1 VVLTDWVKIVKRRWR
16 KRLEQMKLN
25 VVSFSVAQSENP
37 DFMKFDAVV
46 GYVDTPTDATP
57 GGGID
62 GYQLVIRSEGMD
74 VRSLV
79 GSGVNVAW
87 YDGWFEDSSQNL
99 KGHDARFK
107 VGVIDSAQVVG
118 NQIMVSGHLWK
129 YDFPDVCDT
138 IECAKESLGCSVEA
152 YFDGFQKDDD
162 TKILTGFGARF
173 TGVAILYKNKAAF
186 KSTKVMCS
194 IQEQEEDNLNEETK
208 KALEAMFSEQNKAFE
223 AKFEAINEAM
233 EKFEKQVAE
242 LSTKTENETADE
254 NADENNKVELSA
266 VAQVVADAIKEG
278 FESMRQSPEV
288 DAMAAQAENK
298 TTASAT
304 ATPARKTAAFSTTPQ
319 MSESKEKTA
328 MELAAE
334 IDADENLTPDQKWAK
349 KVDLWNEHRAEFKNA

>member
-1 VVLTDWVKIVKRRWR
+1 M
-16 KRLEQMKLN
+16 EQMKLN

-62 GYQLVIRSEGMD
+62 GYQLVISSEGMD
-74 VRSLV
+74 VQSLI

-87 YDGWFEDSSQNL
+87 YDGWFGSPSNSL

-107 VGVIDSAQVVG
+107 VGVIDDAYVTG
-118 NQIMVSGHLWK
+118 NEIHASGHLWK

-152 YFDGFQKDDD
+152 YFDGFRKDDEA
-162 TKILTGFGARF
+162 KILTGFGARF

-186 KSTKVMCS
+186 KSTKVVCS

-242 LSTKTENETADE
+242 LSAKTENEAADE

-266 VAQVVADAIKEG
+266 VAQVVADAIKAG
-278 FESMRQSPEV
+278 FESMKQGAAV
-288 DAMAAQAENK
+288 DVTDDSAEID
-298 TTASAT
+298 AIAI
-304 ATPARKTAAFSTTPQ
+304 PIRKTAAFSTTPQ

>member
-1 VVLTDWVKIVKRRWR
+1 M
-16 KRLEQMKLN
+16 EQMKLN

>member
-1 VVLTDWVKIVKRRWR
+1 MVWVRIEKRRWR
-16 KRLEQMKLN
+16 KNLEQMKLN
-25 VVSFSVAQSENP
+25 VVSFSVEQSKNP
-37 DFMKFDAVV
+37 DFMEFCAVV
-46 GYVDTPTDATP
+46 GYVDTPSDATP

-62 GYQLVIRSEGMD
+62 GYKFVIRSGGMD
-74 VRSLV
+74 VRSLI

-99 KGHDARFK
+99 KDHDARFK
-107 VGVIDSAQVVG
+107 VGVIDDAYVVA
-118 NQIMVSGHLWK
+118 NEIRVEGHLWK

-152 YFDGFQKDDD
+152 YFDGFQRDDKN
-162 TKILTGFGARF
+162 KILTGFGARF

-186 KSTKVMCS
+186 NNTKVMCS
-194 IQEQEEDNLNEETK
+194 IQKQEEDNLNEETK
-208 KALEAMFSEQNKAFE
+208 KTQETMFSEQNKVFE
-223 AKFEAINEAM
+223 AKFEAINGAM

-242 LSTKTENETADE
+242 LSAKKENKAADE
-254 NADENNKVELSA
+254 SAAKNNKVELSS

-278 FESMRQSPEV
+278 FKSMKQNPEV
-288 DAMAAQAENK
+288 NAMEAQAKNDA
-298 TTASAT
+298 TASAT
-304 ATPARKTAAFSTTPQ
+304 AAPARKTAAFSTTPQ
-319 MSESKEKTA
+319 MSEPKEKTA

>member
-1 VVLTDWVKIVKRRWR
+1 
-16 KRLEQMKLN
+16 MKLN

-57 GGGID
+57 KGGAD
-62 GYQLVIRSEGMD
+62 GYQFVISSEGMD
-74 VRSLV
+74 VQSLI

-99 KGHDARFK
+99 KEHDIRFK
-107 VGVIDSAQVVG
+107 VGVIDSAQLIG
-118 NQIMVSGHLWK
+118 NEIRVSGHLWK

-152 YFDGFQKDDD
+152 YFDGIREDEK

-186 KSTKVMCS
+186 TSTKIMCS
-194 IQEQEEDNLNEETK
+194 IQEQEDENLNEETK
-208 KALEAMFSEQNKAFE
+208 KALETMFSEQNKAFE

-233 EKFEKQVAE
+233 GKFEKSVQ
-242 LSTKTENETADE
+242 
-254 NADENNKVELSA
+254 ELSA
-266 VAQVVADAIKEG
+266 QNKSNGDTNDAGESKNQNKADFSAVTAVIADAIKAG
-278 FESMRQSPEV
+278 FESTKQNPGVGAMEV
-288 DAMAAQAENK
+288 QAENK

-304 ATPARKTAAFSTTPQ
+304 AAPARKTAAFSTTPQ
-319 MSESKEKTA
+319 MSEPKEKTA

>member
-1 VVLTDWVKIVKRRWR
+1 M
-16 KRLEQMKLN
+16 EQMKLN

-62 GYQLVIRSEGMD
+62 GYQLIICSGGMD

-87 YDGWFEDSSQNL
+87 YDGWFEDSSKNL

-107 VGVIDSAQVVG
+107 VGVIDDAYVAG
-118 NQIMVSGHLWK
+118 NEIRASGHLWK

-152 YFDGFQKDDD
+152 YFDEFRQDDEA
-162 TKILTGFGARF
+162 KILTGFGARF

-186 KSTKVMCS
+186 KSTRVMCS

-208 KALEAMFSEQNKAFE
+208 KALEAMFSEQNKVFE

-233 EKFEKQVAE
+233 GKFEKQVAE
-242 LSTKTENETADE
+242 LPAKTENEVTKESVAKND
-254 NADENNKVELSA
+254 KVELSS

-278 FESMRQSPEV
+278 FKSMKQNPEV
-288 DAMAAQAENK
+288 GAMAAQAKNN

-304 ATPARKTAAFSTTPQ
+304 ASPVRKTAAFSTTPQ
-319 MSESKEKTA
+319 MSEPKEKTA

>member
-1 VVLTDWVKIVKRRWR
+1 M
-16 KRLEQMKLN
+16 EQMKLN

-62 GYQLVIRSEGMD
+62 GYQLVISSEGMD
-74 VRSLV
+74 VQSLI

-87 YDGWFEDSSQNL
+87 YEGWFGSPSNSL

-107 VGVIDSAQVVG
+107 VGVIDDAYVVG
-118 NQIMVSGHLWK
+118 NEIHASGHLWK

-152 YFDGFQKDDD
+152 YFDGFRQDDEA
-162 TKILTGFGARF
+162 KILTGFGARF
-173 TGVAILYKNKAAF
+173 TGVAILYKSKAAF

-223 AKFEAINEAM
+223 AKFTAINEAM
-233 EKFEKQVAE
+233 EKFEKSVQE
-242 LSTKTENETADE
+242 LSTQNKSNDDTNDAGESENQNKADF
-254 NADENNKVELSA
+254 SA
-266 VAQVVADAIKEG
+266 VTAVIADAIKAG
-278 FESMRQSPEV
+278 FESMEKGAAV
-288 DAMAAQAENK
+288 DV
-298 TTASAT
+298 TDDSAK
-304 ATPARKTAAFSTTPQ
+304 PVRKTAAFSTTPQ

>member
-1 VVLTDWVKIVKRRWR
+1 M
-16 KRLEQMKLN
+16 EQMKLN

-62 GYQLVIRSEGMD
+62 GYQLVISSEGMD
-74 VRSLV
+74 VQSLV

-87 YDGWFEDSSQNL
+87 YDGWFEDSSKNL

-107 VGVIDSAQVVG
+107 VGVIDDAYVAG
-118 NQIMVSGHLWK
+118 NEIHASGHLWK

-152 YFDGFQKDDD
+152 YFDGFRKDED
-162 TKILTGFGARF
+162 TKILMGLGARF

-208 KALEAMFSEQNKAFE
+208 KTLEAMFSEQNKAFE

-242 LSTKTENETADE
+242 LSAKTENEAADE
-254 NADENNKVELSA
+254 NAADNNKVELSA

-278 FESMRQSPEV
+278 FESMKQGAAV
-288 DAMAAQAENK
+288 DSTDDSAEID
-298 TTASAT
+298 AIAI
-304 ATPARKTAAFSTTPQ
+304 PIRKTAAFSTTPQ

>member
-1 VVLTDWVKIVKRRWR
+1 M
-16 KRLEQMKLN
+16 EQMKLN

-46 GYVDTPTDATP
+46 GYVNTPTDATP

-62 GYQLVIRSEGMD
+62 GYQLVISSEGMD
-74 VRSLV
+74 VQSLV

-87 YDGWFEDSSQNL
+87 YDGWFEDSSKNL

-107 VGVIDSAQVVG
+107 VGVIDDAYVAG
-118 NQIMVSGHLWK
+118 NEIHASGHLWK

-152 YFDGFQKDDD
+152 YFDGFRKDED
-162 TKILTGFGARF
+162 KILMGLGARF

-242 LSTKTENETADE
+242 LSAKTENEAADE
-254 NADENNKVELSA
+254 NATENDKVELSA
-266 VAQVVADAIKEG
+266 VAQVVADAIKAG
-278 FESMRQSPEV
+278 FEAMKQSMEV
-288 DAMAAQAENK
+288 DAMAA
-298 TTASAT
+298 
-304 ATPARKTAAFSTTPQ
+304 PARKTAAFSTTPQ

>member
-1 VVLTDWVKIVKRRWR
+1 M
-16 KRLEQMKLN
+16 EQMKLN

-62 GYQLVIRSEGMD
+62 GYQLVINSEGMD

-87 YDGWFEDSSQNL
+87 YDGWFGSPSNSL

-118 NQIMVSGHLWK
+118 NQIMASGHLWK

-152 YFDGFQKDDD
+152 YFDGFRKDED
-162 TKILTGFGARF
+162 TKVLTGFGARF

-186 KSTKVMCS
+186 TSTKIMCS

-242 LSTKTENETADE
+242 LSAKKENKAADE
-254 NADENNKVELSA
+254 GAAENNKVELSS

-278 FESMRQSPEV
+278 FESMKQNPEV
-288 DAMAAQAENK
+288 DVTAAQAENK

-319 MSESKEKTA
+319 MSEPKEKTA

>member
-1 VVLTDWVKIVKRRWR
+1 M
-16 KRLEQMKLN
+16 EQMKLN

-62 GYQLVIRSEGMD
+62 GYQLVINSEGMD
-74 VRSLV
+74 VRSLI

-107 VGVIDSAQVVG
+107 VGVIDNAYVAG
-118 NQIMVSGHLWK
+118 NEIHASGHLWK

-152 YFDGFQKDDD
+152 YFDGFRQDDEA
-162 TKILTGFGARF
+162 KILTGFGARF
-173 TGVAILYKNKAAF
+173 TGVAILYKSKAAF

-223 AKFEAINEAM
+223 AKFEAINEVM

-242 LSTKTENETADE
+242 LSAKTENEAADE
-254 NADENNKVELSA
+254 NADENNKVELSS

-278 FESMRQSPEV
+278 FKSMRQGAAV
-288 DAMAAQAENK
+288 DVTDDSAEIDKMAV
-298 TTASAT
+298 
-304 ATPARKTAAFSTTPQ
+304 PIRKTAAFSTTPQ

>member
-1 VVLTDWVKIVKRRWR
+1 M
-16 KRLEQMKLN
+16 EQMKLN

-62 GYQLVIRSEGMD
+62 GYQLVISSEGMD
-74 VRSLV
+74 VQSLI

-87 YDGWFEDSSQNL
+87 YDGWFGSPSNSL

-107 VGVIDSAQVVG
+107 VGVIDDAYVVG
-118 NQIMVSGHLWK
+118 NEIHASGHLWK

-152 YFDGFQKDDD
+152 YFDGFRQDDEA
-162 TKILTGFGARF
+162 KILTGFGARF
-173 TGVAILYKNKAAF
+173 TGVAILYKSKAAF

-223 AKFEAINEAM
+223 AKFTAINEAM
-233 EKFEKQVAE
+233 EKFEKSVQE
-242 LSTKTENETADE
+242 LSTQNKSNDDTNDAGESENQNKADF
-254 NADENNKVELSA
+254 SA
-266 VAQVVADAIKEG
+266 VTAVIADAIKAG
-278 FESMRQSPEV
+278 FESMEKGAAV
-288 DAMAAQAENK
+288 DV
-298 TTASAT
+298 TDDSAK
-304 ATPARKTAAFSTTPQ
+304 PVRKTAAFSTTPQ